1 MEKKKFDSKIFRNLY
16 WVTSNIYRIDR
27 KYIVLS
33 FISMIVG
40 GIIPPISL
48 IIMQNIINNIQT
60 GVVSR
65 NVFLLISVYVGVDL
79 IQTIFNNVI
88 GYYNSKFLMKFDLI
102 FSEKIY
108 RKASRLSLDDYEN
121 SETYDLI
128 NRAQYEGG
136 GKLINYYN
144 NFISISTKIITLFS
158 YVVILFKFKIWIVL
172 LVTIFPIIKYFI
184 NNMFNFKRFEVARL
198 RTNDS
203 RKSWYLTYLL
213 TYGNFY
219 KELKNFNLFDYFIE
233 KYKIF
238 IRRFNSQDLQ
248 ISKKQSILFSLLSLF
263 ETISD
268 GLLFSYTVVL
278 GINKIILIGNVITY
292 TRTIIN
298 SKSCFTSILN
308 SISTAINESLFIEQL
323 FEYFNIKEENNIGK
337 IKIDKIESIKIVNLS
352 YKYKNS
358 NEYALKNISL
368 EINKSR
374 KIAII
379 GMNGSGKTTLIK
391 LIMGFYTD
399 YEGSILIN
407 GIELRQIDKESL
419 HSDISAL
426 FQDFVKYEATFRE
439 NIAYG
444 NLEIMNDDEKINLIS
459 EKFNLVEIIEK
470 YEKKLDTQ
478 LGAWFDNGVNLSMG
492 QWQKVALSRIFA
504 KNSGIY
510 ILDEPNA
517 AMDSITEYEISSLYE
532 EILKD
537 RIGIIIT
544 HKFNNII
551 SVIDDIYVM
560 QKGEIIEQ
568 GSHKELLNMDGVY
581 KRLYDLRG

>member
-1 MEKKKFDSKIFRNLY
+1 MEKKKFDSKIFRNLC

-27 KYIVLS
+27 KYIILS
-33 FISMIVG
+33 LISMIVG
-40 GIIPPISL
+40 GIMPPMSL

-88 GYYNSKFLMKFDLI
+88 GYYNSKFLMKFELI

-108 RKASRLSLDDYEN
+108 IKASRLSLEDYEN

-144 NFISISTKIITLFS
+144 NFISILTKIITLIS
-158 YVVILFKFKIWIVL
+158 YVLILLRFKIWIVL
-172 LVTIFPIIKYFI
+172 IVTIFPIIKYFV
-184 NNMFNFKRFEVARL
+184 NNIFNFKKFEITRL

-219 KELKNFNLFDYFIE
+219 KELKTFNLFDYFIE
-233 KYKIF
+233 KYKTF
-238 IRRFNSQDLQ
+238 IRRFNRQDLE
-248 ISKKQSILFSLLSLF
+248 IAKKQSILFSLLSLF

-278 GINKIILIGNVITY
+278 GINKTILIGNVITY

-298 SKSCFTSILN
+298 LKSSFTSILN
-308 SISTAINESLFIEQL
+308 SISIAINESLFIEQL

-352 YKYKNS
+352 YKYKNAK
-358 NEYALKNISL
+358 EYALKNISL
-368 EINKSR
+368 EINESR

-419 HSDISAL
+419 HSNISAL

-444 NLEIMNDDEKINLIS
+444 NLGIMNDDGKINSIS
-459 EKFNLVEIIEK
+459 EKFNLTEIIEK

-478 LGAWFDNGVNLSMG
+478 LGTWFDNGVNLSMG

-560 QKGEIIEQ
+560 QKGEIIEH
-568 GSHKELLNMDGVY
+568 GNHKELLNIDGVY